1 MKNYSKVKFK
11 GTFRHYQQNVLDNTL
26 THLEDGKIHIVAAPG
41 SGKTTL
47 GIELVRYLDKPA
59 LILSPSITIR
69 NQWGERFEKGFLSDE
84 ENIDDY
90 VSYSLKKPRLLTSIT
105 YQGLHAAFNKL
116 LDQEENESELIEQK
130 KVIDYLDYDLIKTM
144 TVNNI
149 TTICLD
155 EAHHLRSEWY
165 KTLTEFIRKC
175 GTKITIISLTATPP
189 YDSSVQEWKR
199 YMNLCG
205 TIDEEIFVP
214 ELIAQKNL
222 CPHQDYIYFNYPSKE
237 EKDDLKDYKKRAIT
251 TLDKILRD
259 KIFKKLMVAFLK
271 DYLNPKYNLFEDV
284 QQYYTLVNVA
294 KARSKHIPGKLKKI
308 LRERNFLNKYDVEHV
323 EQLFKYIIEHPSAFG
338 DTAPKFID
346 STLKE
351 QGLIEKK
358 QVNLEQNT
366 RLRKTIVSSIGK
378 LRSIADIAKFEST
391 KLKTELR
398 MLILTDYI
406 KKDLID
412 IIGTDEDNTVIG
424 TVPIFEEVRR
434 SVDKDIR
441 IALLTGSLII
451 VPESILKELEKIT
464 KVTNS
469 HFTTKKL
476 PNAPYRIVRFKST
489 NKDKVSILTQ
499 LFEAGYIE
507 VLIGTKSLLGEGWDS
522 PSINTLILASFV
534 GSFMLSNQMRGRAI
548 RIDKSKPKKVA
559 SIWHLATI
567 EPSFLD
573 VDKVAKSNRLQVVDE
588 KTEIISHDFHTLT
601 RRFKTFL
608 GPVFTKPGIES
619 GIERVDIVKPIYGES
634 RFKEINKTMLKY
646 AADRAAVRNKW
657 KTAVRKDVKHEILDV
672 SQVPPKVW
680 PLDIFIVD
688 ALIIVLV
695 TAIGF
700 LVGYLLYPLLI
711 KSNIGIGFGLLYILI
726 YVIFLIIY
734 LPKATGNFSPK
745 RSVHTLGKILLETLK
760 SLKKIKTL
768 KSKVVT
774 KKNFRSRHINCSLI
788 NSTRRDKSVFAA
800 AINEMMT
807 QIDNPRY
814 VIIKKRKIGK
824 KTYFNYSA
832 SYSVPKDLSANKESV
847 ELLAKNLKRVKGRYA
862 VVYAR
867 SVEGRETLLKC
878 KKKSK
883 LSRHLIRVRSNRVLR

>member
-1 MKNYSKVKFK
+1 MKNFSKIKFK

-47 GIELVRYLDKPA
+47 GIELIRYLNKPA
-59 LILSPSITIR
+59 LILSPSLTIR
-69 NQWGERFEKGFLSDE
+69 NQWGDRVEQGFLSDSADV
-84 ENIDDY
+84 DDY
-90 VSYSLKKPRLLTSIT
+90 VSYSLKKPKLLTSIT

-116 LDQEENESELIEQK
+116 LDQEENDSELIEQK

-144 TVNNI
+144 RFYGI

-165 KTLTEFIRKC
+165 KTLTAFIRKC
-175 GTKITIISLTATPP
+175 GNKITIISLTATPP

-199 YMNLCG
+199 YMSLCG

-222 CPHQDYIYFNYPSKE
+222 CPHQDYIYFNYPSTE
-237 EKDDLKDYKKRAIT
+237 EKEDLRDYKKRAIT
-251 TLDKILRD
+251 TLDKIIKN
-259 KIFKKLMVAFLK
+259 KIFKKMMEAFLK
-271 DYLNPKYNLFEDV
+271 DYLNPKYNLFEDI
-284 QQYYTLVNVA
+284 QQYYTLVSIA
-294 KARSKHIPGKLKKI
+294 KSRSKHIPGKLKKI
-308 LRERNFLNKYDVEHV
+308 LKERHFLNKYDIEHV
-323 EQLFKYIIEHPSAFG
+323 EILFRYIIEHPGAFG
-338 DTAPKFID
+338 EIASKFVD

-358 QVNLEQNT
+358 QVKLEQNT
-366 RLRKTIVSSIGK
+366 RLMKTLVSSIGK
-378 LRSIADIAKFEST
+378 LRSIADIAKFESE

-406 KKDLID
+406 KKDLLD

-424 TVPIFEEVRR
+424 SVPIFEEVRR
-434 SVDKDIR
+434 NVNNDIR
-441 IALLTGSLII
+441 IVLLTGSLII
-451 VPESILKELEKIT
+451 VPECILKELEKVA
-464 KVTNS
+464 KLTNS

-476 PNAPYRIVRFKST
+476 PNVPYRMVRFQTS
-489 NKDKVSILTQ
+489 NKHKVSILTQ
-499 LFEAGYIE
+499 IFEAGFIE

-548 RIDKSKPKKVA
+548 RVDKSKPKKIA

-567 EPSFLD
+567 EPSFLE
-573 VDKVAKSNRLQVVDE
+573 VDKVAKSNQLQVIDE
-588 KTEIISHDFHTLT
+588 KTEIVSHDFHTLT

-608 GPVFTKPGIES
+608 GPIFTKPGIES
-619 GIERVDIVKPIYGES
+619 GIERVDIIKPIYGEKK
-634 RFKEINKTMLKY
+634 FKEINKTMFKY
-646 AADRAAVRNKW
+646 AADRNAVRDKWKAAVRKE
-657 KTAVRKDVKHEILDV
+657 VEHEILDV

-688 ALIIVLV
+688 ALLILFV
-695 TAIGF
+695 TALGL
-700 LVGYLLYPLLI
+700 LVGYLLYPILI
-711 KSNIGIGFGLLYILI
+711 KSNIGKGFGLLYILI
-726 YVIFLIIY
+726 YVIFLFMY

-745 RSVHTLGKILLETLK
+745 RSVHSLGKILLETLK
-760 SLKKIKTL
+760 SLGKIKTL
-768 KSKVVT
+768 KSKVST
-774 KKNFRSRHINCSLI
+774 KKDFRTRHINCSLI

-800 AINEMMT
+800 SINEMMT

-824 KTYFNYSA
+824 KTYYNYSN
-832 SYSVPKDLSANKESV
+832 SYSVPKDLSTNKESV

-862 VVYAR
+862 VVYTR

-883 LSRHLIRVRSNRVLR
+883 LSRHLIQVRSNRVLR